1 MFSFFLNFFGVLLLY
16 CVVLV
21 SVVQQSQLST
31 LFLVSSVHASYLSY
45 DFLGNCCM
53 ELSWLAY
60 SSEDKTEKKNGTRA
74 LLLNKSDVK

>member
-1 MFSFFLNFFGVLLLY
+1 M
-16 CVVLV
+16 
-21 SVVQQSQLST
+21 
-31 LFLVSSVHASYLSY
+31 SSVHPSYLSY

-60 SSEDKTEKKNGTRA
+60 SSEDKTEKKKNGTRA